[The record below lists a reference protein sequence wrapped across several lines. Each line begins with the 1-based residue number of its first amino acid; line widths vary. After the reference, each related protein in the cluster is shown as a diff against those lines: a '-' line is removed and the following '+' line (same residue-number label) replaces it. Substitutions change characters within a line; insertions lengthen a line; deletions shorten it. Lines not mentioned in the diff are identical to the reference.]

1 MNINILAKPDEN
13 QVDKTWFKLFKQ
25 AHFKDKYNI
34 YKIEYDYN
42 KLRQDFKNHL
52 KNYLANSKNISIF
65 SDEGFLGPI
74 GSEINEIKLKNLEI
88 FQEIINEI
96 ENELKIRV
104 IIKFIISIRNQYD
117 MIISSF
123 HYSENFRKSLTLEEC
138 LDNILNL
145 EEYKK
150 IFDYTILVK
159 QIIKI
164 FNRDILILPLELIE
178 QNEKKYIQNIFQF
191 IGLDQDLKEKINKL
205 NVNYKIYEG
214 EKIYNLRYSPKKSFI
229 FEIAANVHKFLKKN
243 KFYDKNFKKSNILKK
258 IYTVISPKYES
269 VLIKPKIPEFYS
281 HKISSLYLKNNIELE
296 QLTGVNLKQLGYY

>member
-1 MNINILAKPDEN
+1 M
-13 QVDKTWFKLFKQ
+13 
-25 AHFKDKYNI
+25 
-34 YKIEYDYN
+34 
-42 KLRQDFKNHL
+42 
-52 KNYLANSKNISIF
+52 
-65 SDEGFLGPI
+65 GPI
-74 GSEINEIKLKNLEI
+74 GSEISEIKLKNLEI

-159 QIIKI
+159 HIIKI

-178 QNEKKYIQNIFQF
+178 QMKKNIF
-191 IGLDQDLKEKINKL
+191 KIFF
-205 NVNYKIYEG
+205 
-214 EKIYNLRYSPKKSFI
+214 NL
-229 FEIAANVHKFLKKN
+229 
-243 KFYDKNFKKSNILKK
+243 
-258 IYTVISPKYES
+258 
-269 VLIKPKIPEFYS
+269 
-281 HKISSLYLKNNIELE
+281 
-296 QLTGVNLKQLGYY
+296 